1 MEKTHYATISD
12 VCSLSGHLKITDN
25 ESMCPNMALVIDSWL
40 Q

>member
-25 ESMCPNMALVIDSWL
+25 KSICPNMTLVIDSWL

>member
-25 ESMCPNMALVIDSWL
+25 KSMCPNMALVIDSWL

>member
-12 VCSLSGHLKITDN
+12 VCSLSGHLKINDN
-25 ESMCPNMALVIDSWL
+25 KSMCPNMVLVIDSWL

>member
-12 VCSLSGHLKITDN
+12 VCSLSGHLKIIDN
-25 ESMCPNMALVIDSWL
+25 KSMCPNMALVIDSWL